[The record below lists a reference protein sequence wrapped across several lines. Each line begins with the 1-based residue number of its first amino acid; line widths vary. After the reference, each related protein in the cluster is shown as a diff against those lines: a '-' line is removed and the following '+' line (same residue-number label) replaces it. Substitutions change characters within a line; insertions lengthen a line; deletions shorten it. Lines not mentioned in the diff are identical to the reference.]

1 MPLISINPA
10 TGEKISEIPEL
21 TSEQIQTKLAL
32 GDDTF
37 QKWRET
43 DFAER
48 AAKMKRLAEILRANA
63 QKYGEIMTREMGK
76 PITAARAEV
85 EKCAWVCEYYAE
97 NAENFLSPEI
107 AESDASESFVRFDP
121 IGPVLAVMPW
131 NFPFWQVLRFAAPT
145 IMAGNVG
152 LLKHAS
158 NVQGCAAAIEE
169 SFILAGFA
177 QGIFQ
182 NLAIGSGAVETVI
195 RDPRVKAITLTGSE
209 YAGRK
214 VAEIAGDEIKKVV
227 LELGGSDPFIV
238 LTDADVA
245 LAAET
250 AATARFQNCGQS
262 CIAAKRFIVVE
273 NVAEKFIELFKI
285 ATEKLIIGDPMN
297 EETQIGPM
305 VNQKSLEEIDRQV
318 QESIKKGARL
328 IIGGKKFEETSLP
341 RACRG
346 GYFYSPT
353 ILADVKIGMP
363 VYDEETFGPVAAVI
377 TVRDEAEAIRVA
389 NDTPFGLGSSIWTK
403 NLDKAKQLAS
413 HINAGSVFING
424 LVKSDPR
431 LPFGG
436 TKKSGYG
443 RELAGFGIREF
454 VNVKTVW
461 VK

>member
-245 LAAET
+245 LARRAIIHGFLFAVPAVSGEGGGWVAEVASRSTRHNGTPSTSNSYVSGLKSRPAAESPSRRVLLPDTVLVYAFGCVWVPAPRGESALLTPVGVLALSYVWMWLSVAIT
-250 AATARFQNCGQS
+250 AARNFALAYKSVPASPIMHARVS
-262 CIAAKRFIVVE
+262 SMA
-273 NVAEKFIELFKI
+273 
-285 ATEKLIIGDPMN
+285 
-297 EETQIGPM
+297 
-305 VNQKSLEEIDRQV
+305 
-318 QESIKKGARL
+318 
-328 IIGGKKFEETSLP
+328 
-341 RACRG
+341 
-346 GYFYSPT
+346 
-353 ILADVKIGMP
+353 
-363 VYDEETFGPVAAVI
+363 PVAV
-377 TVRDEAEAIRVA
+377 VYRR
-389 NDTPFGLGSSIWTK
+389 K
-403 NLDKAKQLAS
+403 NLT
-413 HINAGSVFING
+413 SVMLLKMALQSTLN
-424 LVKSDPR
+424 P
-431 LPFGG
+431 PA
-436 TKKSGYG
+436 T
-443 RELAGFGIREF
+443 
-454 VNVKTVW
+454 
-461 VK
+461 

>member
-1 MPLISINPA
+1 MKDFSEWHNIKHKIENFQVEKLFHDREIWWCSLGSNIGFEQDGKNAKYERPILIFRKFSKGMFWGLPLTSKEKDDIFHHKIILHLIDQNEKPQ
-10 TGEKISEIPEL
+10 EKISEIPEL

-227 LELGGSDPFIV
+227 LG
-238 LTDADVA
+238 
-245 LAAET
+245 
-250 AATARFQNCGQS
+250 
-262 CIAAKRFIVVE
+262 
-273 NVAEKFIELFKI
+273 
-285 ATEKLIIGDPMN
+285 
-297 EETQIGPM
+297 
-305 VNQKSLEEIDRQV
+305 
-318 QESIKKGARL
+318 
-328 IIGGKKFEETSLP
+328 
-341 RACRG
+341 
-346 GYFYSPT
+346 
-353 ILADVKIGMP
+353 
-363 VYDEETFGPVAAVI
+363 
-377 TVRDEAEAIRVA
+377 
-389 NDTPFGLGSSIWTK
+389 
-403 NLDKAKQLAS
+403 
-413 HINAGSVFING
+413 
-424 LVKSDPR
+424 
-431 LPFGG
+431 
-436 TKKSGYG
+436 
-443 RELAGFGIREF
+443 
-454 VNVKTVW
+454 
-461 VK
+461 